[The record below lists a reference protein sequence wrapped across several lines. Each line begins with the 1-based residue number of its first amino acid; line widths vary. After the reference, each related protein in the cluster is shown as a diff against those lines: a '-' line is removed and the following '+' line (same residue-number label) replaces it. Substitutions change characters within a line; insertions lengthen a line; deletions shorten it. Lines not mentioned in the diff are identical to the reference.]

1 MLRQIELGA
10 QNGPI
15 TNNGVLPVTTL
26 FIWKFCFCLKT
37 FYKVL
42 IWCTNDQ
49 INVHIPTFLKCWSF
63 IWGYFFLV
71 NVLHWLF
78 YDIMEQRFYSST
90 EIKISKT
97 TTVSYLLR
105 GMRSL
110 ISGGNSVNIQWR
122 RINTLDFI
130 LSILQ
135 MFTVWGR
142 ITFYKNS
149 DLCKVAISRQKSIFS
164 VFQFTSAY
172 CVKWMLVPN
181 NNLFP

>member
-1 MLRQIELGA
+1 
-10 QNGPI
+10 
-15 TNNGVLPVTTL
+15 
-26 FIWKFCFCLKT
+26 
-37 FYKVL
+37 
-42 IWCTNDQ
+42 
-49 INVHIPTFLKCWSF
+49 
-63 IWGYFFLV
+63 
-71 NVLHWLF
+71 
-78 YDIMEQRFYSST
+78 MEQRFYSST

-130 LSILQ
+130 LNILQ

-164 VFQFTSAY
+164 VFQVTSPC
-172 CVKWMLVPN
+172 CVK
-181 NNLFP
+181 